1 MPCVWQ
7 RRNSCRCSAW
17 PDMPLSSLGA
27 VRQLHSSPSPSNAS
41 SFDTAWQEPACHNSQ
56 GISVNTHS
64 STQRLT
70 WSCAWELRMLWLP
83 RPSAVFPVHVFYSCW
98 PENYAYGQN
107 LKVCGVCSGDV
118 PMRNPNFGT
127 GDNESFLPYSH
138 FIYVANLFIWFYW

>member
-1 MPCVWQ
+1 MCGSAGTAVGARPGLT
-7 RRNSCRCSAW
+7 CRCPHWALYGSCILLLH
-17 PDMPLSSLGA
+17 PRTPRPLILHGKSLH
-27 VRQLHSSPSPSNAS
+27 VTIHR
-41 SFDTAWQEPACHNSQ
+41 

-83 RPSAVFPVHVFYSCW
+83 RPSAVLPVHVFCSCW

-107 LKVCGVCSGDV
+107 LEVCGVCSRDA
-118 PMRNPNFGT
+118 PIPNPNFGT

-138 FIYVANLFIWFYW
+138 FIYVANLFI